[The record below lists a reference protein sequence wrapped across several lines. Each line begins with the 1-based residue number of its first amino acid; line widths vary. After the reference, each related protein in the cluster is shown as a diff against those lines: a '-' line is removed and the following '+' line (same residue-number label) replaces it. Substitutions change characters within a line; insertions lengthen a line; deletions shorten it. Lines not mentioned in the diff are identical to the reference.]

1 MRSLA
6 LLVLAAFAGSA
17 LAQAPSDVDRAVLQH
32 LQRTKTP
39 GCSVAIVKDGQVTF
53 SKGYGLA
60 NIETDTA
67 ATPETVYRIGSLT
80 KPFTAMLVMAHVEKG
95 ELSLD
100 DPIVK
105 HLPDL
110 PKAFEKVTVRQLLN
124 HTSGIA
130 SYTNL
135 PAFVKQAREIGT
147 AKEMIDM
154 SAAAPV
160 DFAPGASWKYNNT
173 GYIVLG
179 ELVAKLEGRPW
190 AQAVTERIAK
200 PLGLENTRP
209 SDPAAIVK
217 NRASGYAPDANG
229 VKNAAYL
236 DLSWPYSAG
245 AMESTVLDLAKWES
259 SLGRLLKPETLNA
272 MTTPSGAAKTYGL
285 GWSVADVNGVRIV
298 SHGGAIP
305 GFHAFLGRVP
315 AKKTAVIVLTNSSA
329 GQADALGRQILG
341 LAVPE
346 VAPKTTVIADD
357 DPAMTT
363 FLRGKFDR
371 LLRGELQ
378 SDELTPEFGKILT
391 PTMIQDIKGTL
402 GALGAVNKFDLIES
416 KKVGDNTVRSYLIDL
431 GGNNLTVVFSV
442 APDKKIAGITVKG

>member
-6 LLVLAAFAGSA
+6 FLALAAFAGSA
-17 LAQAPSDVDRAVLQH
+17 FAQTPSDVDRAVLQH

-135 PAFVKQAREIGT
+135 PAFVKRSREIGT
-147 AKEMIDM
+147 AKEMIEM
-154 SAAAPV
+154 SAAAPA

-179 ELVAKLEGRPW
+179 ELVAKLEGHPW
-190 AQAVTERIAK
+190 AQAVAERIAT
-200 PLGLENTRP
+200 PLGLENTRA
-209 SDPAAIVK
+209 SDPASVVK
-217 NRASGYAPDANG
+217 NRAAGYVSDGVGVRNAP
-229 VKNAAYL
+229 YL

-245 AMESTVLDLAKWES
+245 AIESTVLDLAKWDS
-259 SLGRLLKPETLNA
+259 SLGKLLKPETLTA
-272 MTTPSGAAKTYGL
+272 MTTPGGAAKAYGL
-285 GWSVADVNGVRIV
+285 GWIVADMNGVRVV
-298 SHGGAIP
+298 SHNGAIP
-305 GFHAFLGRVP
+305 GFSAFLGRVP
-315 AKKTAVIVLTNSSA
+315 AKKTTVIVLTNSSG

-346 VAPKTTVIADD
+346 VAPKTTAIADD

-378 SDELTPEFGKILT
+378 ADELTPEFGKILT
-391 PTMIQDIKGTL
+391 ATMIQDIKGTL
-402 GALGAVNKFDLIES
+402 GALGAVNKFDLIDS